1 MISKKERQAILEG
14 AERFFRA
21 GKLREAVR
29 EYERLQEADV
39 LDINLANIIGDL
51 YVRLGKTGKGI
62 EQYLKVASHYEAKGQ
77 YSQCLASYRKI
88 SKVKPDDI
96 PTAIKLAE
104 LYALLGFVTEA
115 KNGFQKIVDRLEK
128 ERHVKGLIFVLEKMV
143 KLDRTDPR
151 IKRRLA
157 ELYIREGSVDDAVDI
172 LNEAAEIKLDR
183 QDLKEAEEILGQAN
197 QLKKGHLRTAL
208 NYVELMKRRGRR
220 AEAIVL
226 AEENLRHHPDNLDL
240 LSHLGGLY
248 LEEKLFRKAE
258 EIFSRMYE
266 HNPNDINTRVRL
278 GYAYIQLNK
287 LDRGYD
293 LYEPLVNT
301 LLSKNREDKAI
312 GLLGQLVM
320 GKEVYL
326 PALEK
331 LSVIFKSRNQKANLE
346 AALRILLQEYRR
358 KDMRQKALVVL
369 RELID
374 LCPGDPVLA
383 REFAQSGGEAQP
395 PSSSAAARQEGG
407 ARLTAKDRE
416 TIRVNLSKAELYLQ
430 QGLALNAKRILE
442 NLLLLYPEDRE
453 VRSRLESLRS
463 IAGPA
468 SREAIPH
475 LVEKAAVM
483 EQKAARARKTDARPL
498 PDLRDKEQ
506 VSSGD
511 VFDGLDSLARP
522 MAFDESLF
530 PDVTDILAE
539 ELALIE
545 AATFQQ
551 QKKAT
556 ALVEN
561 ELSDIIRD
569 FRKDVEQKLKPSNLE
584 VRYSLGMAFYEQELY
599 EEAAEEFKKA
609 AEDEK
614 RRVDCYNLI
623 SLCYR
628 ARKDYVQALDWLN
641 KALSLVKEGSRK
653 SFVLKYELGTLF
665 EEMEQKDKA
674 LGMFSEVKSWNPQ
687 FRNVTRR
694 IRTLKTS
701 AG

>member
-1 MISKKERQAILEG
+1 MISKKERQTILEG
-14 AERFFRA
+14 AEKFFRA
-21 GKLREAVR
+21 GKLREAVK
-29 EYERLQEADV
+29 EYERLEEDGV
-39 LDINLANIIGDL
+39 LDVNLANIIGDL
-51 YVRLGKTGKGI
+51 YVRLGKPSKGI
-62 EQYLKVASHYEAKGQ
+62 EQFLKIASHYEAKGQ
-77 YSQCLASYRKI
+77 YSQSLASYRKI
-88 SKVKPDDI
+88 SKVKPDDV

-104 LYALLGFVTEA
+104 LYALLGFVSEA

-128 ERHVKGLIFVLEKMV
+128 ERHVKGLIFVLEKMA
-143 KLDRTDPR
+143 KLDRADAR
-151 IKRRLA
+151 VKRRLA
-157 ELYIREGSVDDAVDI
+157 ELYIKEGSIDEAADM

-226 AEENLRHHPDNLDL
+226 AEDSLRHHPDNQDL
-240 LSHLGGLY
+240 LSQIGGLY
-248 LEEKLFRKAE
+248 LDEKLFRKAE
-258 EIFSRMYE
+258 EIFSRMYD

-278 GYAYIQLNK
+278 GYAFIQLNK

-320 GKEVYL
+320 GKEAYL

-346 AALRILLQEYRR
+346 AALRILLQEYRL
-358 KDMRQKALVVL
+358 KGMRQKALVVL

-374 LCPGDPVLA
+374 LCPDDQVLA
-383 REFAQSGGEAQP
+383 REFAQSGAEQHLP
-395 PSSSAAARQEGG
+395 SAAGAKQDGG
-407 ARLTAKDRE
+407 ARLTAKDKE
-416 TIRVNLSKAELYLQ
+416 TIRINLSKAELYLQ

-442 NLLLLYPEDRE
+442 NLLLLYPEDRG
-453 VRSRLESLRS
+453 VRNRLESLKS
-463 IAGPA
+463 VAGPA
-468 SREAIPH
+468 SREAIPR
-475 LVEKAAVM
+475 LVEKAAVL
-483 EQKAARARKTDARPL
+483 EQKAGRSRKSEARPM
-498 PDLRDKEQ
+498 PDLSVKEQ
-506 VSSGD
+506 VSSVD
-511 VFDGLDSLARP
+511 VFDGLESLSRP
-522 MAFDESLF
+522 MAFDEGLF
-530 PDVTDILAE
+530 PDLADIIVE

-545 AATFQQ
+545 AATYQQ

-561 ELSDIIRD
+561 ELSDIISD
-569 FRKDVEQKLKPSNLE
+569 FRKDVEQKFKPSNLE
-584 VRYSLGMAFYEQELY
+584 VRYSLGMAFYEQDLY
-599 EEAAEEFKKA
+599 EEAAEEFKLA

-614 RRVDCYNLI
+614 RRADCYNLI

-628 ARKDYVQALDWLN
+628 ARKDYVQALEWIN
-641 KALSLVKEGSRK
+641 KALGQVKEGSRK
-653 SFVLKYELGTLF
+653 SYVLKYELGALF

-687 FRNVTRR
+687 YRNVSRR